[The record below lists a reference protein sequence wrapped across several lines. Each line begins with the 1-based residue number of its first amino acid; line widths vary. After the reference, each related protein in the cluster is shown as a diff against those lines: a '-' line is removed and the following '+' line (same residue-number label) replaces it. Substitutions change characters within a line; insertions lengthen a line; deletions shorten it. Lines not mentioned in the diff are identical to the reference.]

1 MHNVQ
6 TQPTFPSI
14 WLSQRLFFS
23 NCVQLC
29 NSIIGSKT
37 YNIYLFSLVC
47 FILLCLDQMN
57 SLLHCYL
64 NPGNIQSSQICVSL
78 FWSSLWVGR
87 AHISSSM
94 FKQVNNNVALEIASM
109 RKEEVAS
116 KVKGRQDKEYVEE
129 QEQPL
134 LTFRMVR
141 GQIVMAGD
149 SVRMAMA
156 RDNPDTID
164 TIKSFF
170 SAKT

>member
-1 MHNVQ
+1 
-6 TQPTFPSI
+6 
-14 WLSQRLFFS
+14 
-23 NCVQLC
+23 
-29 NSIIGSKT
+29 
-37 YNIYLFSLVC
+37 
-47 FILLCLDQMN
+47 
-57 SLLHCYL
+57 
-64 NPGNIQSSQICVSL
+64 
-78 FWSSLWVGR
+78 
-87 AHISSSM
+87 M

-156 RDNPDTID
+156 RDNPGTID

-170 SAKT
+170 PPRHRQH

>member
-1 MHNVQ
+1 
-6 TQPTFPSI
+6 
-14 WLSQRLFFS
+14 
-23 NCVQLC
+23 
-29 NSIIGSKT
+29 
-37 YNIYLFSLVC
+37 
-47 FILLCLDQMN
+47 
-57 SLLHCYL
+57 
-64 NPGNIQSSQICVSL
+64 
-78 FWSSLWVGR
+78 
-87 AHISSSM
+87 M

-109 RKEEVAS
+109 RKEAVAS

-141 GQIVMAGD
+141 GQIVMAGY

-170 SAKT
+170 SQDIDNTEHKYKSSEEVNIPPLPFPLGNKSKGGSAKNIEKFTVL